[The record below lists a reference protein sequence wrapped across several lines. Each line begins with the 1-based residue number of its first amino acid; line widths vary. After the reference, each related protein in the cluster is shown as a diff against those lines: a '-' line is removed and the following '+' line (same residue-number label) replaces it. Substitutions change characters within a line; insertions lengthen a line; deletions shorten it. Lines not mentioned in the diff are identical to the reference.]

1 MRNTLLRYIALTVC
15 HYFLQGNG
23 MNATTKSNSIKDISG
38 LLAAFERFRSNPQI
52 IFVVIAAAAISV
64 VIILFFWAKTP
75 DYRALYSNLS
85 DQDGGA
91 VVAQLAQMNVPYR
104 FDERRGA
111 IMVPDDQVY
120 GLRLKLAQQGLP
132 RGGTTGFE
140 LLDQEKFGISQFSEQ
155 LNFQRAL
162 EGELSRTIDTL
173 GPVRSSRVHLALPKA
188 SLFVEEQKPP
198 SAAVTLNLQGGRS
211 LDAGQIS
218 AISHLV
224 SSAVSG
230 LSADNVTIVDQNG
243 QLLTQS
249 GAQATQTSQLG
260 YISKVENDYQH
271 RIQAILA
278 PVVGS
283 SNVRAQVTARIDFS
297 THEQTAERY
306 QPNNADDKKAIRSR
320 QSSGSEQGGKAA
332 VGGVPGALSN
342 QPPVPATA
350 PIETHAAGN
359 NGAATVTREPYN
371 TRNDETVNYE
381 LDRTLTHTRR
391 NPGEIAR
398 LTAAVVVNY
407 LPDKEGH
414 PAALSQAQMDQ
425 INQLVKEAMGFSAQR
440 GDSLSVVNSPFT
452 HLDDEVAVPLWKQP
466 QMFDLALQG
475 GRWLILILVA
485 WLLWH
490 KAVQPFWMKHQQLAL
505 QRLELEKQARQAEL
519 DAEASRKEAIE
530 KNKVKQR
537 VDTEITTQHLRS
549 IAEQE
554 PHVLAAVI
562 RKWMI
567 RELKPQ

>member
-1 MRNTLLRYIALTVC
+1 
-15 HYFLQGNG
+15 
-23 MNATTKSNSIKDISG
+23 MNATTNSNSSKDMSS
-38 LLAAFERFRSNPQI
+38 LLAAFERFRSNPRI
-52 IFVVIAAAAISV
+52 IFIVIAAAAISI

-75 DYRALYSNLS
+75 DYRPLYSNLG

-104 FDERRGA
+104 FDEQRGA
-111 IMVPDDQVY
+111 IMVPEDQVY

-132 RGGTTGFE
+132 KGGTVGFE

-173 GPVRSSRVHLALPKA
+173 GPVKSSRVHLALPKA
-188 SLFVEEQKPP
+188 SLFVQEQKPP
-198 SAAVTLNLQGGRS
+198 SASVTLNLQNGRT

-243 QLLTQS
+243 HLLTLNGS
-249 GAQATQTSQLG
+249 QATETSQLG
-260 YISKVENDYQH
+260 YINKVESDYQR

-278 PVVGS
+278 PIVGS
-283 SNVRAQVTARIDFS
+283 SNVRAQVTAKIDFS
-297 THEQTAERY
+297 TNEQTAELY
-306 QPNNADDKKAIRSR
+306 QPNSAADKKAIRSR

-332 VGGVPGALSN
+332 AGGVPGALSN
-342 QPPVPATA
+342 QPPVPTTA
-350 PIETHAAGN
+350 PIETP
-359 NGAATVTREPYN
+359 ATGQTTTASVSRVPYSN
-371 TRNDETVNYE
+371 HNDETINYE

-391 NPGEIAR
+391 NPGEIER

-407 LPDKEGH
+407 LPDKEGN
-414 PAALSQAQMDQ
+414 PAALTTAQMDQ

-440 GDSLSVVNSPFT
+440 GDSLSVINSPFT
-452 HLDDEVAVPLWKQP
+452 RADDDVAVPFWKQP
-466 QMFDLALQG
+466 GILDLGLQG
-475 GRWLILILVA
+475 GRWLFLILVA

-490 KAVQPFWMKHQQLAL
+490 KAVQPFWIKHQQLAL

-519 DAEASRKEAIE
+519 DAENSRKESIE

-562 RKWMI
+562 RKWMSG
-567 RELKPQ
+567 EQKPQ

>member
-1 MRNTLLRYIALTVC
+1 VSL
-15 HYFLQGNG
+15 FLSQENG
-23 MNATTKSNSIKDISG
+23 MNATTNTNSVKGMSG
-38 LLAAFERFRSNPQI
+38 LMAAIKRFRSDPRI
-52 IFVVIAAAAISV
+52 IFIVIAAAAISI
-64 VIILFFWAKTP
+64 VILLFFWAKTP

-104 FDERRGA
+104 FDERRGS
-111 IMVPDDQVY
+111 IMVPEDQVY

-132 RGGTTGFE
+132 KGGTVGFE

-173 GPVRSSRVHLALPKA
+173 GPVKSSRVHLALPKA
-188 SLFVEEQKPP
+188 SLFVQEQKPP
-198 SAAVTLNLQGGRS
+198 SASVTLNLQSGRT
-211 LDAGQIS
+211 LDAGQIT

-230 LSADNVTIVDQNG
+230 MSADNVTIVDQNG
-243 QLLTQS
+243 HLLTQS

-260 YISKVENDYQH
+260 YIRKVESDYQS
-271 RIQAILA
+271 RIQAILT
-278 PVVGS
+278 PIVGS
-283 SNVRAQVTARIDFS
+283 GNVRAQVTARIDFS
-297 THEQTAERY
+297 TNEQTAERY
-306 QPNNADDKKAIRSR
+306 QPNSAADKKAIRSR

-342 QPPVPATA
+342 QPPVPPSA
-350 PIETHAAGN
+350 PIASPAGGQNRAAAG
-359 NGAATVTREPYN
+359 THVPYN

-381 LDRTLTHTRR
+381 LDRTLTHIRR
-391 NPGEIAR
+391 NPGEIER

-407 LPDKEGH
+407 LPDNAGN
-414 PAALSQAQMDQ
+414 PAPLSQEQLNQ
-425 INQLVKEAMGFSAQR
+425 INQLVKEAMGFSSQR

-452 HLDDEVAVPLWKQP
+452 RMDDEVAVPLWKQP
-466 QMFDLALQG
+466 ATIGMALQA
-475 GRWLILILVA
+475 GRWLFLILVA
-485 WLLWH
+485 WLLWS
-490 KAVQPFWMKHQQLAL
+490 KAVQPFWIKHQQLAL
-505 QRLELEKQARQAEL
+505 QRLEMEKQARQAEL
-519 DAEASRKEAIE
+519 DAEKSRQESIE

-554 PHVLAAVI
+554 PHMLAAVI
-562 RKWMI
+562 RKWMS
-567 RELKPQ
+567 REPKPQ

>member
-1 MRNTLLRYIALTVC
+1 
-15 HYFLQGNG
+15 
-23 MNATTKSNSIKDISG
+23 MNASAAATQNEETKGFGD
-38 LLAAFERFRSNPQI
+38 LLARLRANPRI
-52 IFVVIAAAAISV
+52 PLIVAAAAAIAV
-64 VIILFFWAKTP
+64 VFALVLWAKTP
-75 DYRALYSNLS
+75 NYSVLFSNLS
-85 DQDGGA
+85 NEDGGA
-91 VVAQLAQMNVPYR
+91 IVTQLTQMNVPYR
-104 FDERRGA
+104 FADNGGA
-111 IMVPDDQVY
+111 LMVPEDKVHE
-120 GLRLKLAQQGLP
+120 LRLRLAEQGLP
-132 RGGTTGFE
+132 KGGNVGFE
-140 LLDQEKFGISQFSEQ
+140 LLDKEKFGISQFSEQ

-260 YISKVENDYQH
+260 YISKVESDYQH

-350 PIETHAAGN
+350 PIETPAAGN
-359 NGAATVTREPYN
+359 NGAATVSREPYN